1 MSEIKNNLVC
11 CMSVFTLFA
20 FVNFMIGCTANA
32 NISFEDVEKK
42 PNMSIPRVVLVTEI
56 VGVTLRAGGEVK
68 FNEQRGI
75 YDRKADWIR
84 GTILVGDSVE
94 ILLSDIEYVILR
106 RAGIERSQTI
116 KVEAQGFKKT
126 QQTQS
131 WKVVD
136 GRSVRPGNV
145 VRFDGAGGRYDVE
158 KQLITGITENGKYV
172 EIAVDEILFFQHRK
186 FSAGNAFRIVG
197 LFFLVA
203 IIICAA
209 DPAGCAQ
216 RNGTTG
222 IEG

>member
-1 MSEIKNNLVC
+1 
-11 CMSVFTLFA
+11 MSVFTLFA
-20 FVNFMIGCTANA
+20 FLNFIVGCTAIA

-75 YDRKADWIR
+75 YDRKADLIS

-106 RAGIERSQTI
+106 RAGIERSQ
-116 KVEAQGFKKT
+116 KVMVEAQGFKKT

-145 VRFDGAGGRYDVE
+145 IQFGGAGGRYDVE

-172 EIAVDEILFFQHRK
+172 EIAVDEILFFQHRML
-186 FSAGNAFRIVG
+186 SAEKTVGIVG

-209 DPAGCAQ
+209 DPAGCSGEWDDW
-216 RNGTTG
+216 N
-222 IEG
+222 

>member
-20 FVNFMIGCTANA
+20 FLNFMIGCTTNT
-32 NISFEDVEKK
+32 IIFFDDVEKK
-42 PNMSIPRVVLVTEI
+42 PNMSIPEVVLVTEI

-116 KVEAQGFKKT
+116 RVEAQVFKKT

-145 VRFDGAGGRYDVE
+145 VQFGGAGGRYDVE

-172 EIAVDEILFFQHRK
+172 EIAVDEILFFPFRK
-186 FSAGNAFRIVG
+186 FSIWKTVG
-197 LFFLVA
+197 LYFLVFGSVGF
-203 IIICAA
+203 ILWAA
-209 DPAGCAQ
+209 KGFP
-216 RNGTTG
+216 
-222 IEG
+222 IELDDWN